1 VESASET
8 VPDGPHYDAGRPSDV
23 HTATPTHRYR
33 EHIKRL
39 RPFLRDLAGD
49 LHAGEDSRILD
60 YGAAESPYRDFFP
73 ASADYRAADLPGNP
87 RAAVTLN
94 PDGSVPADDES
105 FDAVLSTQVL
115 EHVRDPALYLSE
127 AHRLLKPGGRLLVS
141 THGTFIYHPD
151 PEDLWRWTAAGLER
165 AVENAGFRVVRV
177 EGMLGLLPTG
187 LQLVQDAIYW
197 HLPRL
202 LRPPFAWVMQGLV
215 ALGDR
220 LHGDESRRL
229 NAQVYGVVAEKP

>member
-1 VESASET
+1 VESASQT

-39 RPFLRDLAGD
+39 RPFLRALADDLQT
-49 LHAGEDSRILD
+49 GERSSILD

-73 ASADYRAADLPGNP
+73 ASADYRAADLAGNP
-87 RAAVTLN
+87 RAAITLN
-94 PDGSVPADDES
+94 PDGSVPVDGQT

-115 EHVRDPALYLSE
+115 EHVRDPALYLAE
-127 AHRLLKPGGRLLVS
+127 AHRVLKPGGRLLVS

-151 PEDLWRWTAAGLER
+151 PQDYWRWTGAGLQR
-165 AVENAGFRVVRV
+165 VVTDAGFRVVRF
-177 EGMLGLLPTG
+177 EGMIGLIPTG

-197 HLPRL
+197 HLPRV
-202 LRPPFAWVMQGLV
+202 LRPLFAFVMQGLI

-220 LHGDESRRL
+220 LHSDESRRY

>member
-39 RPFLRDLAGD
+39 RPFLLDLAGD
-49 LHAGEDSRILD
+49 LQAGERSRILD

-73 ASADYRAADLPGNP
+73 STATYVAADLPGNP
-87 RAAVTLN
+87 HADLTLAADGTLPA
-94 PDGSVPADDES
+94 PDDS
-105 FDAVLSTQVL
+105 FDAILSTQVL
-115 EHVRDPALYLSE
+115 EHVPDPARYLAE
-127 AHRLLKPGGRLLVS
+127 AHRLLRPGGRILVS
-141 THGTFIYHPD
+141 THGVFIYHPD
-151 PEDLWRWTAAGLER
+151 PEDYWRWTAAGLEKQLSD
-165 AVENAGFRVVRV
+165 AGFRVVRT

-202 LRPPFAWVMQGLV
+202 LRPPFAWIMQGLI

-220 LHGDESRRL
+220 LHGDESRRY